1 MIKVTYSI
9 YTNNLLS
16 AKETHGITQTIQ
28 NFVEMKNEFGND
40 LSVKFNLQ
48 IDDNPEIGEWK
59 FSIENAISFLVKLKN
74 NKNIKSGKFKKIGN
88 HIAYEEG

>member
-9 YTNNLLS
+9 YTSNLLS

-28 NFVEMKNEFGND
+28 NLVEMRNEFGND

-48 IDDNPEIGEWK
+48 IDDNPEIGPWS
-59 FSIENAISFLVKLKN
+59 FAIDNAIVFLVKLKN
-74 NKNIKSGKFKKIGN
+74 KKKIKTSSFKKVGN
-88 HIAYEEG
+88 HIEYKEG